1 MEFWLKELTGY
12 AALLM
17 EIVTVLLVLLG
28 GGRAV
33 LDLLKAL
40 AEPQMSTSKARII
53 WVRFATAILLALEFA
68 LGADIIRTAVAPTW
82 DDIGQLASI
91 AAIRTGLGFFLGRDI
106 EVFSQGEKI
115 GILDE

>member
-1 MEFWLKELTGY
+1 MEIWLKELSSY

-17 EIVTVLLVLLG
+17 EIVVVILVLLG
-28 GGRAV
+28 GIRAV
-33 LDLLKAL
+33 VDLAG
-40 AEPQMSTSKARII
+40 AMTHPGMSSSKARFI

-106 EVFSQGEKI
+106 EVFSEGEKV
-115 GILDE
+115 GIMDE